1 MTDDDTRPDH
11 RRLATEL
18 ADALQERTMHTTVEV
33 AWLEFHGDGGVI
45 DARRDIAAVHFD
57 TSRNVIEIV
66 TCPGGEA

>member
-33 AWLEFHGDGGVI
+33 AWLDFHVDGGAI
-45 DARRDIAAVHFD
+45 DARRYIAAVHFD
-57 TSRNVIEIV
+57 VSRNVIEIV